1 MRSRSYFTAPDLADI
16 GRALDAQERLIAGKA
31 SGKNY
36 DDTGYFSIQV
46 IQNAL
51 AIWNLE
57 LLPRQSEEA
66 SQAREYPENEVAYI
80 CHLQQHWFTLRRFG
94 KRRWYNLDST
104 QVAPSYLTDVYLG
117 LLLQRYSVF
126 VVRGSLS
133 TSAADRRVLRLPIPG
148 EAQSAQ
154 PKAFSGYGYSLK
166 GENSVNNSNDD
177 DDDEETLLAKAIEA
191 SLQDTRPNDMD
202 EIRRKRLARFG
213 G

>member
-36 DDTGYFSIQV
+36 DDTGYFSIQP
-46 IQNAL
+46 
-51 AIWNLE
+51 NLKH
-57 LLPRQSEEA
+57 
-66 SQAREYPENEVAYI
+66 NVM
-80 CHLQQHWFTLRRFG
+80 TG
-94 KRRWYNLDST
+94 
-104 QVAPSYLTDVYLG
+104 
-117 LLLQRYSVF
+117 YSVF